1 MTRVV
6 CDTNVIVSGLLWK
19 GAPRRVLSHI
29 EQGAAM
35 LYTCRELLL
44 ELAQVLHYDKL
55 ARILVRAELTPDD
68 ILTWLGQHA
77 LLVEITPVPQIIVT
91 ADPSDDMVVACA
103 LAANADA
110 LITGDRHL
118 LQLKR
123 HDRIAI
129 IGAAAWLKT
138 QDVAGPL

>member
-19 GAPRRVLSHI
+19 GAPRRVLTHV
-29 EQGAAM
+29 EQGAAL
-35 LYTCRELLL
+35 LYTCRELLV

-68 ILTWLGQHA
+68 ILTWLVQHA
-77 LLVEITPVPQIIVT
+77 MLVEISPLPHVIVT
-91 ADPSDDMVVACA
+91 ADPSDDVVVACA
-103 LAANADA
+103 LAANADV

-118 LQLKR
+118 LQFKT
-123 HDRIAI
+123 HGRIAVLD
-129 IGAAAWLKT
+129 AAAWLKT
-138 QDVAGPL
+138 QTNL